1 MEKKSKFIIS
11 IDLGGTNL
19 KIATVDEKLRIVD
32 KDILPTPSAGGST
45 GSSGSRQLIEGIIR
59 SVETQIEKKRLNYK
73 NILGLGIGVPGPVD
87 VKKGLVYFFPN
98 IPGCKNLKLAQILKK
113 RLALSVYIDN
123 DANLFTLAEF
133 LHIKGSGMQ
142 NILGITLG
150 TGVGGGL
157 IINGKLYRGQSLVA
171 GEFGHIPIEINGRR
185 CNCGGRGC
193 IEAYVGNKAISA
205 RASQFKKRVSLEELS
220 SLGKFG
226 NQQAVKIWEEAGMHL
241 GVALSG
247 VVNLL
252 NLDAV
257 IIGGGIANAGNV
269 LFEAIRKTIKE
280 RAMPTAGKHVKV
292 FKGKLGENAALFG
305 AAILVKSHYV

>member
-113 RLALSVYIDN
+113 RLALPVYIDN
-123 DANLFTLAEF
+123 DANLFALAEF
-133 LHIKGSGMQ
+133 LHIKDLRMQ

-193 IEAYVGNKAISA
+193 I
-205 RASQFKKRVSLEELS
+205 
-220 SLGKFG
+220 
-226 NQQAVKIWEEAGMHL
+226 
-241 GVALSG
+241 
-247 VVNLL
+247 
-252 NLDAV
+252 
-257 IIGGGIANAGNV
+257 
-269 LFEAIRKTIKE
+269 
-280 RAMPTAGKHVKV
+280 
-292 FKGKLGENAALFG
+292 
-305 AAILVKSHYV
+305 